1 MRSSNLKNRI
11 WPHHHHDNMH
21 TTETLEIKYLAVL
34 LADSGLLVSHMQQVY
49 PKLEPENSTEE
60 AAQTYNFQRR

>member
-1 MRSSNLKNRI
+1 
-11 WPHHHHDNMH
+11 MH

-49 PKLEPENSTEE
+49 PKPESENSTEE